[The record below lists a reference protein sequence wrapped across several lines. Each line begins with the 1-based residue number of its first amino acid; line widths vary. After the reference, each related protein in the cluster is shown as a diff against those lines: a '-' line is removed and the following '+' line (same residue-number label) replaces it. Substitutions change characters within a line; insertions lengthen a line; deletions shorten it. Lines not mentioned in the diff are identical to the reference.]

1 MKCGAMLPEG
11 VLRKTS
17 NLVKGVELGAWM
29 VKRDLQ
35 LNRFMTRREDLFE
48 LVASEVG
55 QLPVLYLEFGVAAG
69 EATRTWS
76 RLLKHPDS
84 LLHGF
89 DCFEGLPEAWANC
102 PKGTFSTGGAVP
114 KIDDPRVSFFKGLFE
129 QTLPSYEPP
138 KRDVVILNLD
148 ADLYSSTIYVM
159 RKLRHLIRAGTYVYF
174 DEFVSFGHEERAFR
188 EFVEETGT
196 RFKVRGN
203 TRSLDHVMLQCA

>member
-1 MKCGAMLPEG
+1 MKCGAMLPES

-17 NLVKGVELGAWM
+17 NLIKGVELGAWM
-29 VKRDLQ
+29 VKRDLR
-35 LNRFMTRREDLFE
+35 LNRFVTRRKDLFE

-55 QLPVLYLEFGVAAG
+55 HLPVLYLEFGVAAG

-76 RLLKHPDS
+76 KLLKHPDS

-102 PKGTFSTGGAVP
+102 PRGTFSTGGAVP
-114 KIDDPRVSFFKGLFE
+114 KIDDPRVPFFKGLFD
-129 QTLPSYEPP
+129 QTLPWYEPP

-159 RKLRHLIRAGTYVYF
+159 RKLRQLMRAGTYLYF

-196 RFKVRGN
+196 QFRVRGN
-203 TRSLDHVMLQCA
+203 TRSFDHVMLQCA